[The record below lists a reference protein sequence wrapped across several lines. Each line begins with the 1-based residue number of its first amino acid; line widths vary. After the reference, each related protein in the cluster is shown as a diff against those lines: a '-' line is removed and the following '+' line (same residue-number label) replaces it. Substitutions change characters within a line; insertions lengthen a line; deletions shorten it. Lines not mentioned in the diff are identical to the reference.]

1 MRKFPFFAALL
12 LLLGA
17 CEAAVPYAIV
27 DGAVVMGTE
36 KTMADHVISLA
47 SGKNCSLVR
56 IEKGLTYCEEDELT
70 PVPNL
75 YCYRELAGVTCYRK
89 PDPRRGGIAGRLG
102 DNEQN
107 YVKKY

>member
-1 MRKFPFFAALL
+1 MRKLLSFVVFFVV
-12 LLLGA
+12 LGA
-17 CEAAVPYAIV
+17 CDLLQPYAVV

-47 SGKNCSLVR
+47 SGKNCSLIR
-56 IEKGLTYCEEDELT
+56 IEKGLTYCEEDELN

-75 YCYRELAGVTCYRK
+75 YCYRELAGVTCYKR
-89 PDPRRGGIAGRLG
+89 PDPQHGGVAGRLG
-102 DNEQN
+102 DNDQN